1 MRDTIAGEPRPAT
14 LRGDQQKNLV
24 YQGGVVLAPG
34 HYHLKFVARENES
47 GKIGTFEQNLNVPA
61 AQPGKMTLSS
71 VLLSSQLVPVQ
82 KSSEVQTKGQGLRA
96 KLVSSPLVVNGETI
110 VPSVTRLFMQEQTL
124 YVFFQAY
131 YPAKL
136 ENKETLDPNSLRA
149 GLIFFRNGLQV
160 NTTPLLA
167 PAEVDAKKYT
177 ATFRIS
183 LPLAK
188 LQGGRYT
195 VQAVVIA
202 PGTQHSA
209 FRRAYLAL
217 LSTPPAPAAAPQNPA
232 GTTTPPDSPAAKDA
246 PRPPSR

>member
-1 MRDTIAGEPRPAT
+1 MSPAKSAHS
-14 LRGDQQKNLV
+14 R
-24 YQGGVVLAPG
+24 
-34 HYHLKFVARENES
+34 
-47 GKIGTFEQNLNVPA
+47 QNLIVPPRNLA
-61 AQPGKMTLSS
+61 KMTLSS

-82 KSSEVQTKGQGLRA
+82 KTSEVQTKGQGLRA
-96 KLVSSPLVVNGETI
+96 KLRQFAAGNGQRRNDR
-110 VPSVTRLFMQEQTL
+110 SQRHALFHADQTL

-131 YPAKL
+131 YPEKL
-136 ENKETLDPNSLRA
+136 ENKQTLDPSTLRA

-195 VQAVVIA
+195 VQTVVIA
-202 PGTQHSA
+202 PGTQQSA

-217 LSTPPAPAAAPQNPA
+217 LSTPPVPANALPTPSGTAAPANPA
-232 GTTTPPDSPAAKDA
+232 PANDSPK
-246 PRPPSR
+246 PSSH